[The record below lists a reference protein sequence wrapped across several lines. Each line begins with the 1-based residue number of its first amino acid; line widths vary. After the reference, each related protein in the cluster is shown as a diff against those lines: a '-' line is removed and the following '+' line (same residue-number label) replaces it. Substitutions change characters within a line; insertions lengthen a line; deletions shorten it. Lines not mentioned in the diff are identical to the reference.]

1 VDVYV
6 GSVGLTYVHIV
17 LSCKLTKSYRII
29 LHAGGLLFSEGIG
42 HRLKGL
48 PVPVTCQSM
57 SCTPTAITTRK
68 SKATSSKP
76 ATAPAP
82 TTGRQRQRQPPLT
95 ESKVESS
102 RRLVGSISTNV
113 LGKRSAASS
122 STEPEPELEPR
133 TKRTRHAK
141 DCDDLVPWPCTSAS
155 WNDPD
160 ALEIIYSDL
169 RRHMCAVKRRIE
181 ELDKSAP

>member
-17 LSCKLTKSYRII
+17 LSCKLTKSYRIV
-29 LHAGGLLFSEGIG
+29 LHAGGLLVSEGIG
-42 HRLKGL
+42 RRLKGL
-48 PVPVTCQSM
+48 PVPVTRQSM
-57 SCTPTAITTRK
+57 SRTPTAITSRK
-68 SKATSSKP
+68 GKATSSKS
-76 ATAPAP
+76 APAS
-82 TTGRQRQRQPPLT
+82 TTGRRRQRQPPLT

-113 LGKRSAASS
+113 LGKRPAASS

-160 ALEIIYSDL
+160 ALKIIYSDL

-181 ELDKSAP
+181 ELDETAP